1 MADKS
6 GVGTMVNEQFEL
18 VTDALDLFGLPVPEK
33 ALIAGREQT
42 YYPVNGSLSEE
53 GPWEIH
59 VPNESHEFIQLN
71 SICLHGQVKVTKA
84 GGGNID
90 DAANMSIANN
100 LPQTLFQQ
108 VNVRLNNIV
117 VNDIA
122 NNQYA
127 YKAFI
132 ENHYSYG
139 ESVKKTT
146 LKACEAY
153 IKDAV
158 GKEEDFAEDT
168 GLKVRK
174 ELIKDGKVL
183 HFIIQ
188 IHVDFLKSH
197 RLLLPG
203 VEMKFEFIKNFLG
216 FPLITAVADSAKFK
230 LEKLELRL
238 RKITVE
244 PMVVAAIE
252 NKLSQSPCFYPIAHS
267 KIRHHLLAAN
277 TKNIHIPN
285 MLRGKLPRGFIIF
298 FIGNEAHSGNSTKN
312 PFFFKNYDLDYMNVY
327 INGEPIHPNPIKMVW
342 NDGSVV
348 NQFKWMLDNIGLKHY
363 ISNGITI
370 EEFAGKSACFPYDLT
385 PDQCNSYQS
394 HGTDTGNIDIAL
406 GFKTPLPEAVQVLVY
421 ATYDEVVAINKD
433 RAVALITSN

>member
-1 MADKS
+1 MAD
-6 GVGTMVNEQFEL
+6 T
-18 VTDALDLFGLPVPEK
+18 
-33 ALIAGREQT
+33 
-42 YYPVNGSLSEE
+42 
-53 GPWEIH
+53 
-59 VPNESHEFIQLN
+59 
-71 SICLHGQVKVTKA
+71 
-84 GGGNID
+84 
-90 DAANMSIANN
+90 
-100 LPQTLFQQ
+100 
-108 VNVRLNNIV
+108 
-117 VNDIA
+117 
-122 NNQYA
+122 
-127 YKAFI
+127 
-132 ENHYSYG
+132 
-139 ESVKKTT
+139 
-146 LKACEAY
+146 
-153 IKDAV
+153 
-158 GKEEDFAEDT
+158 
-168 GLKVRK
+168 
-174 ELIKDGKVL
+174 
-183 HFIIQ
+183 
-188 IHVDFLKSH
+188 
-197 RLLLPG
+197 
-203 VEMKFEFIKNFLG
+203 
-216 FPLITAVADSAKFK
+216 AKFK

-370 EEFAGKSACFPYDLT
+370 EEFAGNSACFPYDLT